1 MSIESDINDAILASD
16 ALTALIGTRFSW
28 DIAEGSTVAP
38 FLVAQ
43 TISTDS
49 ETTHDGDRSL
59 SFPLIQFSCWAKTKA
74 QAIAVMSAFK
84 TDIEGVTLP
93 GASETTLTY
102 AGENSSYDSETKLF
116 GHLVDYRAAAFTN

>member
-1 MSIESDINDAILASD
+1 MSIESDINTAILASSPI
-16 ALTALIGTRFSW
+16 TALIGTRFSW
-28 DIAEGSTVAP
+28 DIAEASTVAP

-43 TISTDS
+43 TISNDS

-59 SFPLIQFSCWAKTKA
+59 SFPLIQFSCWATTKA

-84 TDIEGVTLP
+84 TDMEGRTLP
-93 GASETTLTY
+93 GPSQATLTH

-116 GHLVDYRAAAFTN
+116 GVLIDYRISAFTN